1 MRAFAGNTD
10 VSFGDVNLSEEAI
23 RGPPH
28 NPGAG
33 GWPTIRYFNKETG
46 VDGGTYDKVTDKA
59 MCEELGNDELM
70 TAYVEEYGGTSQCNV
85 NGETGC
91 NDKEKAYIA
100 KMKEKSVEELQAQQQ
115 RLLKMGTDKM
125 KPELKSWINKR
136 SKILK
141 QLISASTNTEL

>member
-1 MRAFAGNTD
+1 VRAFAGNSD
-10 VSFGDVNLSEEAI
+10 VSFGDVNLSEEGI
-23 RGPPH
+23 RGAPH

-46 VDGGTYDKVTDKA
+46 VDGGTYKKVTDKA

-70 TAYVEEYGGTSQCNV
+70 TAYVEEYGGTSQCSV
-85 NGETGC
+85 DGETGC

-100 KMKEKSVEELQAQQQ
+100 KMKVKSVEELKAQQL
-115 RLLKMGTDKM
+115 RLLNMGTDKM

-141 QLISASTNTEL
+141 QLLSTPKTEL